1 MSHHLPQAAKLCLAT
16 LVAGG
21 IYVLQNAESY
31 ADKLVDTTLPCAET
45 MAQWL
50 TTAADYSGLTELN
63 IAQRAWLEKW
73 ILLGTGEEPTEEPEE
88 EAPAEEETTTEEA
101 PEETPAPPAI
111 EPAPAPQPA
120 AAPKQEPL
128 PAPANTEL
136 PPDDDTDPLPAPGN
150 EGPMPPQPLLD
161 SAPITFATAEP
172 LPWPPVAPQDGST
185 LDDSIRPTPP
195 PAPLVDD
202 ISEPDS
208 APAPEPQPEPAP
220 EPEPEQDNE
229 QDSDEQTTP
238 DKQSK
243 DDEADD
249 AKDAPAQAP
258 PVRCKIMLL
267 GDSLMMD
274 LGPRTHKILNHRKG
288 LQFILTAKYSTGLSR
303 PDFFDWPEHLRVTI
317 PEQKPDFIFVFMGG
331 NDGQHI
337 KQGDKFIP
345 TGGQRWFDAYGQKM
359 QEVIDIA
366 KAQGSKVVWIGLP
379 VMGHKNPKLLNEA
392 IRAQREHCQR
402 LGIQYVDTNETF
414 ADADGHFLAF
424 RKDAKGKVVRL
435 RRKDKIHISAEGN
448 EALIKQQLAPVL
460 EKLLVEFSASHPERC
475 LTEEEAKK
483 TAPLPLVRT
492 VKFKPTEPTNTTR
505 RKKRKRK

>member
-1 MSHHLPQAAKLCLAT
+1 MPPHFPQAAKLCLAT

-21 IYVLQNAESY
+21 IYVLQNAENY
-31 ADKLVDTTLPCAET
+31 ADKLVDSTLPGAET

-50 TTAADYSGLTELN
+50 TIAADYSGLTELN

-73 ILLGTGEEPTEEPEE
+73 ILLGTGKEAPEEQEE
-88 EAPAEEETTTEEA
+88 EAIEAEEETPAEK
-101 PEETPAPPAI
+101 APPQEI
-111 EPAPAPQPA
+111 PEPPAEEPPPPPQPEPTPEQEPPPA
-120 AAPKQEPL
+120 AAS
-128 PAPANTEL
+128 TEL
-136 PPDDDTDPLPAPGN
+136 PPDDETDPLPGPGH
-150 EGPMPPQPLLD
+150 EDQEPPQPLLD
-161 SAPITFATAEP
+161 SAPITIATAEP
-172 LPWPPVAPQDGST
+172 LPWPPVAPQDT
-185 LDDSIRPTPP
+185 PAMDDSICPTPP
-195 PAPLVDD
+195 PAPLVNDV
-202 ISEPDS
+202 SEPDS
-208 APAPEPQPEPAP
+208 APAT
-220 EPEPEQDNE
+220 EPETQSETEPEVE
-229 QDSDEQTTP
+229 ELTTT
-238 DKQSK
+238 DKQVESTAA
-243 DDEADD
+243 DEA
-249 AKDAPAQAP
+249 KDLPAQAP

-274 LGPRTHKILNHRKG
+274 LGPRTHSALNHRKG

-337 KQGDKFIP
+337 KQGDKFVP

-366 KAQGSKVVWIGLP
+366 KAQGAKVVWIGLP

-414 ADADGHFLAF
+414 ADKDGHFLAF

-448 EALIKQQLAPVL
+448 EALIKQQLTPVL
-460 EKLLVEFSASHPERC
+460 EKLLVEFSATHPERC
-475 LTEEEAKK
+475 LTDEEAEK
-483 TAPLPLVRT
+483 TAPLPLIRT

-505 RKKRKRK
+505 RKRRKRK